1 MTGLGGPV
9 GTLTHTCT
17 QTPQS
22 SRSAPSV
29 LPLALMETDERVQR
43 VGPEMQQLVCDQ
55 VFSDL

>member
-1 MTGLGGPV
+1 M

-29 LPLALMETDERVQR
+29 LPLVLMETDERVQR